1 MSKQEIR
8 VLVADD
14 DLTTQLL
21 ARAALEKS
29 GFTVFSAGDG
39 IEALRMLQ
47 ETRFDMA
54 ILDVAMPGADGF
66 EVCRAVRDQ
75 SGPSLPIA
83 MLTSRDDT
91 ASIERAYDCGAT
103 DFIPKPLNWTL
114 LGHRMLYL
122 WRASRNVVDLAAAGA
137 RNLAVLD
144 ALPHLFFE
152 LDAEGRFVDYRAPRG
167 DLSGTPRER
176 YLGRKV
182 SEVLPADAAGVC
194 LAAVREASEQGLS
207 LGRQYRLSGADGD
220 SWFELSVSR
229 VAEAAGRAPSFIVLA
244 QDVTIRKK
252 TELRLQQTASVFES
266 AREGIMITDAAA
278 IILDVNPTFTEISG
292 YSREEVLGRPASLL
306 RSDRQEAGVFSAM
319 WRELSERGHWQ
330 GELWNRRKN
339 GEMYAVA
346 LTVSAIGE
354 RGRDSDNRQYVGLFS
369 DITRQ
374 KEYHD
379 QLERAAYYDAVTAL
393 PNRLLLADRLQRA
406 MAHARRRDLRLVVA
420 SIDIDGFKAV
430 NDAHGHHA
438 GDRVLASLAKRLKQ
452 ELRDEDTIAR
462 LAGDELIA
470 VLGDLPT
477 VSSAVPL
484 IERLRATLAQPL
496 QIDGNTLCLTASVGF
511 TGYPQNDAVSADQLL
526 QQASQA
532 MCQAKLAGR
541 DRYHLF
547 DAEKDRALRH
557 DEGLERLREALAG
570 GELVLHYQPQVN
582 MRTGEVLGVEALL
595 RWQHPARGLLM
606 PAAFLPATEGYPL
619 AVELS
624 DWVFAS
630 VLSQIAAW
638 QAQGLDLRVSVNV
651 SAAVLLQ
658 TDFAARLVECLAAC
672 TGAAGRRIDI
682 EVPEA
687 GALGNVAHCAAVIA
701 DCAALGVGF
710 AVDDFGTGHGSLADL
725 RRLPTVALKIDC
737 SVVGDLLL
745 DPANL
750 ATVEGMLGM
759 ARAFRLEVIAEGV
772 ESVEQGDMLL
782 RFGCERAQGYAIAR
796 PMPANELSGWLRN
809 WRPLVQWANCPPLGG
824 DLPLLYPAV
833 EYGALLRALD
843 AYCRDALPDAPRLQ
857 ASDFRFGQWLAA
869 TSQTRRAEAPAFQAM
884 LAVHGRLH
892 AESVAVVGLQGQGR
906 RSEAAARLGL
916 VRTLYDDLL
925 AAVAAW
931 IEEAAS

>member
-8 VLVADD
+8 ILVADD

-39 IEALRMLQ
+39 IEALRLLQ

-75 SGPSLPIA
+75 FGPSLPIA

-91 ASIERAYDCGAT
+91 ASIEKAYDCGAT

-167 DLSGTPRER
+167 DLSGASRGR
-176 YLGRKV
+176 HLGRKV
-182 SEVLPADAAGVC
+182 AEVLPADAAEVC

-229 VAEAAGRAPSFIVLA
+229 VPEAAGRAPSFIVLA
-244 QDVTIRKK
+244 QDVTTRKK
-252 TELRLQQTASVFES
+252 TELRLQQTAGIFES

-278 IILDVNPTFTEISG
+278 TILDVNPTFTEITG
-292 YSREEVLGRPASLL
+292 YRREEVLGRPASLL

-319 WRELSERGHWQ
+319 WRELSEQGHWQ

-346 LTVSAIGE
+346 LTISAIGE
-354 RGRDSDNRQYVGLFS
+354 RDGGDRQYVGLFS

-374 KEYHD
+374 PA
-379 QLERAAYYDAVTAL
+379 RAADYDAGDDRAL
-393 PNRLLLADRLQRA
+393 PA
-406 MAHARRRDLRLVVA
+406 LRV
-420 SIDIDGFKAV
+420 
-430 NDAHGHHA
+430 
-438 GDRVLASLAKRLKQ
+438 
-452 ELRDEDTIAR
+452 
-462 LAGDELIA
+462 
-470 VLGDLPT
+470 
-477 VSSAVPL
+477 
-484 IERLRATLAQPL
+484 
-496 QIDGNTLCLTASVGF
+496 
-511 TGYPQNDAVSADQLL
+511 
-526 QQASQA
+526 
-532 MCQAKLAGR
+532 
-541 DRYHLF
+541 
-547 DAEKDRALRH
+547 LRH
-557 DEGLERLREALAG
+557 DEGLERLRQALAG

-582 MRTGEVLGVEALL
+582 MRTGEVVGVEALL

-606 PAAFLPATEGYPL
+606 PAAFLPATDGHPL

-630 VLSQIAAW
+630 VLSQIEAW

-651 SAAVLLQ
+651 PAAVLLQ
-658 TDFAARLVECLAAC
+658 AGFAARLAERLAAC
-672 TGAAGRRIDI
+672 SGTAGRRLDI
-682 EVPEA
+682 ELPEA
-687 GALGNVAHCAAVIA
+687 GALGKVAHCAAVIA
-701 DCAALGVGF
+701 DCTALGVGF
-710 AVDDFGTGHGSLADL
+710 AIDDFGTGQGSLADL

-750 ATVEGMLGM
+750 ATVEGTLGM

-772 ESVEQGDMLL
+772 ESVEQGTMLL
-782 RFGCERAQGYAIAR
+782 RLGCERAQGYAIAR
-796 PMPANELSGWLRN
+796 PMPANELSGWLRG

-843 AYCRDALPDAPRLQ
+843 AYCRDARPDAPRLQ

-884 LAVHGRLH
+884 LSAHGRLH
-892 AESVAVVGLQGQGR
+892 AESIAVVGLQGQGR
-906 RSEAAARLGL
+906 RSEAAARLEL

-925 AAVAAW
+925 AAVAAC
-931 IEEAAS
+931 IEEAAP

>member
-8 VLVADD
+8 ILVADD

-39 IEALRMLQ
+39 IEALRLLR

-75 SGPSLPIA
+75 FGPSLPIA

-152 LDAEGRFVDYRAPRG
+152 LDAEGRFVDYRAPRS
-167 DLSGTPRER
+167 DLSGTSRGR
-176 YLGRKV
+176 HLGRKV
-182 SEVLPADAAGVC
+182 TDVLPADAAAVC
-194 LAAVREASEQGLS
+194 LAAVREGSEQGLS
-207 LGRQYRLSGADGD
+207 LGRQYRLSGVEGD

-229 VAEAAGRAPSFIVLA
+229 IAEAAGRAPSFIVLA

-252 TELRLQQTASVFES
+252 TELRLQQTAGIFES

-319 WRELSERGHWQ
+319 WRELSEKGHWQ
-330 GELWNRRKN
+330 GQLWNRRKN
-339 GEMYAVA
+339 GEIYAVA

-354 RGRDSDNRQYVGLFS
+354 RDGGDRQYVGLFS

-374 KEYHD
+374 QEYRN
-379 QLERAAYYDAVTAL
+379 QSERAAEHD
-393 PNRLLLADRLQRA
+393 
-406 MAHARRRDLRLVVA
+406 
-420 SIDIDGFKAV
+420 
-430 NDAHGHHA
+430 A
-438 GDRVLASLAKRLKQ
+438 GDDCALC
-452 ELRDEDTIAR
+452 AR
-462 LAGDELIA
+462 
-470 VLGDLPT
+470 
-477 VSSAVPL
+477 
-484 IERLRATLAQPL
+484 
-496 QIDGNTLCLTASVGF
+496 
-511 TGYPQNDAVSADQLL
+511 
-526 QQASQA
+526 
-532 MCQAKLAGR
+532 
-541 DRYHLF
+541 H
-547 DAEKDRALRH
+547 H
-557 DEGLERLREALAG
+557 DEGLERLRQALAG

-582 MRTGEVLGVEALL
+582 MRTGEVVGVEALL
-595 RWQHPARGLLM
+595 RWQHPARGLLT
-606 PAAFLPATEGYPL
+606 PAAFLSATDGHPL
-619 AVELS
+619 AVELG

-630 VLSQIAAW
+630 ALSQIEAW

-658 TDFAARLVECLAAC
+658 ADFAARLAERLAVC
-672 TGAAGRRIDI
+672 SGTAGRRLDV

-687 GALGNVAHCAAVIA
+687 GALGKVAHCAAVIA

-710 AVDDFGTGHGSLADL
+710 AIDDFGTGHGSLADL
-725 RRLPTVALKIDC
+725 RRLPTVALKIDR

-772 ESVEQGDMLL
+772 ESVEQGAMLL

-796 PMPANELSGWLRN
+796 PMPANELAGWLRG
-809 WRPLVQWANCPPLGG
+809 WRPAAQWAHCPPLRG

-843 AYCRDALPDAPRLQ
+843 AYCRDARPDAPRLQ

-869 TSQTRRAEAPAFQAM
+869 TSQTRRAESPAFQAM
-884 LAVHGRLH
+884 LSAHGRLH
-892 AESVAVVGLQGQGR
+892 AESIAVAGLYGQGR
-906 RSEAAARLGL
+906 RSEAAARLAG
-916 VRTLYDDLL
+916 VCSLYDALL
-925 AAVAAW
+925 AAVAAY
-931 IEEAAS
+931 IEEATF

>member
-39 IEALRMLQ
+39 IDALRMLQ

-75 SGPSLPIA
+75 FGQSLPIA

-137 RNLAVLD
+137 RNHAVLD

-152 LDAEGRFVDYRAPRG
+152 LDAAGRFVDYRVPRG
-167 DLSGTPRER
+167 DLSGVSRER
-176 YLGRKV
+176 YLGLKV
-182 SEVLPADAAGVC
+182 SDVLPADAAAVC

-207 LGRQYRLSGADGD
+207 LGRQYRLPGSDGD

-252 TELRLQQTASVFES
+252 TELRLQQIAGVFES

-319 WRELSERGHWQ
+319 WRELSEKGHWQ

-354 RGRDSDNRQYVGLFS
+354 RHGDNRQYVGLFS

-393 PNRLLLADRLQRA
+393 PNRLLLTDRLQRA

-430 NDAHGHHA
+430 NDAHGHHV
-438 GDRVLASLAKRLKQ
+438 GDRVLASLATRLRE

-462 LAGDELIA
+462 LGGDELIA

-511 TGYPQNDAVSADQLL
+511 TGYPQNDPASADQLL

-532 MCQAKLAGR
+532 MCQAKLTGR

-557 DEGLERLREALAG
+557 DEGLERLRQALAG

-606 PAAFLPATEGYPL
+606 PAAFLPATEGCPL

-624 DWVFAS
+624 DWVFAT
-630 VLSQIAAW
+630 VLSQIETW

-658 TDFAARLVECLAAC
+658 ADFVARLADRLAAC
-672 TGAAGRRIDI
+672 SGAAGRRIAI

-687 GALGNVAHCAAVIA
+687 GALGNVAHSAAVIA

-725 RRLPTVALKIDC
+725 RRLSTVALKIDC

-772 ESVEQGDMLL
+772 ESVEHGAMLL

-796 PMPANELSGWLRN
+796 PIPANELSGWLRN
-809 WRPLVQWANCPPLGG
+809 WRPPAQWANCPPLGG

-857 ASDFRFGQWLAA
+857 ASDFRFGQWLVAA
-869 TSQTRRAEAPAFQAM
+869 SQTRRAEAPAFQAM
-884 LAVHGRLH
+884 LSVHGRLH

-906 RSEAAARLGL
+906 RSEAAARLTL
-916 VRTLYDDLL
+916 VRTLYDELL

-931 IEEAAS
+931 IEEAA